1 MINII
6 GSPISPYVKKVLTL
20 LNLKGVAFAVDPI
33 TPFYGDDRFS
43 RLSPLRRI
51 PVFIDGDLV
60 LNDSSV
66 IAQYVEEVFP
76 SPPALPED
84 PAARARAR
92 WLEEYSDTRIG
103 DAFIWKGF
111 AARIVAPM
119 VFKTPPDEAAFARN
133 CAGDVVE
140 VMDYLESEAPA
151 EGFFCGA
158 FGLADISIAAMF
170 RNMRYADW
178 RPDPARWPKTTAWLA
193 RAEAE
198 PALARANAWSD
209 VLFRTPIA
217 ERRRA
222 AAEIGLALTETSFAQ
237 RAPRKG
243 PMTQIG

>member
-1 MINII
+1 MIDII

-20 LNLKGVAFAVDPI
+20 LNLKGVPFAVDPI
-33 TPFYGDDRFS
+33 TPFYGNDRFS
-43 RLSPLRRI
+43 KLSPLRRI
-51 PVFIDGDLV
+51 PVFVDGETV

-66 IAQYVEEVFP
+66 IAQYVEEVWP
-76 SPPALPED
+76 APPALPRD

-111 AARIVAPM
+111 AAKIVAPM
-119 VFKTPPDEAAFARN
+119 VFKTPPDLDAFDKN
-133 CAGDVVE
+133 CAEGVVE
-140 VMDYLESEAPA
+140 VMDYLESEAPD

-178 RPDPARWPKTTAWLA
+178 RPDGARWPRTCAWLA

-198 PALARANAWSD
+198 PALARANRWSD
-209 VLFRTPIA
+209 VLIRTPIA
-217 ERRRA
+217 DRRRA
-222 AAEIGLALTETSFAQ
+222 AAEMGLALTAESCAERT
-237 RAPRKG
+237 PRKG
-243 PMTQIG
+243 PMTVIG